1 MRKNMKKMVNVITR
15 TTVTYDG
22 SITSVIGVYSN
33 EEDALKMMRKDIE
46 DYFSHILDDFKEEV
60 EDEIED
66 GDEDNVDVDKE
77 AKKLFDEWIDERMKS
92 FMWCYSD
99 DDGMEINYEIHSSY
113 LE

>member
-1 MRKNMKKMVNVITR
+1 MKKMVNVITR

-22 SITSVIGVYSN
+22 STTSVIGVYSN

-46 DYFSHILDDFKEEV
+46 DYFSHILDDFKEDV
-60 EDEIED
+60 EDEIGDE
-66 GDEDNVDVDKE
+66 DEDNVNKE
-77 AKKLFDEWIDERMKS
+77 AKKLYDEWIDERMKP

-113 LE
+113 LD

>member
-22 SITSVIGVYSN
+22 SITSVVGVYSN
-33 EEDALKMMRKDIE
+33 EEDAFKMMREDIE

-60 EDEIED
+60 EDEI
-66 GDEDNVDVDKE
+66 GDEDEDIVNKE
-77 AKKLFDEWIDERMKS
+77 AKKLYDEWIDERMRD